1 MRLPRY
7 LPALLF
13 SLLPVLATAAPT
25 TKADAA
31 SLKSAPAK
39 AEPAAAKAEA
49 AAKTADPRIGKQLDA
64 LGYKYEVDKDGDY
77 TLTFGL
83 DEDRS
88 QMAYVISHTERYGK
102 LQVREV
108 WSPGYRTSDKDF
120 PAEVAN
126 RLLEDSQL
134 SKMGGW
140 VKQDSVAVFVVKL
153 DADASQ
159 EDLDDAID
167 YVVRAAD
174 EMESQLTPGQDEF

>member
-25 TKADAA
+25 AKADASPNKTA
-31 SLKSAPAK
+31 
-39 AEPAAAKAEA
+39 PAAAESQAA
-49 AAKTADPRIGKQLDA
+49 SGAAKTADPRIGKQLDA

-108 WSPGYRTSDKDF
+108 WSPGYRTSDKQF
-120 PAEVAN
+120 PADVAN